1 MVIHSYCIL
10 LIGTGLCEENG
21 RVLKATTTVIWIDI
35 SSTESNCI
43 YLVRVLAIS
52 GIVEPII
59 NCGVGVEGGEELIE
73 VFLID
78 TVTGVVTIIV
88 ITKITS
94 EGWLPI
100 GMNNEHQNGREEEQ

>member
-1 MVIHSYCIL
+1 M
-10 LIGTGLCEENG
+10 
-21 RVLKATTTVIWIDI
+21 R
-35 SSTESNCI
+35 
-43 YLVRVLAIS
+43 

-73 VFLID
+73 VCLVN

-88 ITKITS
+88 ITKIIS
-94 EGWLPI
+94 EGWLPV